1 MQKFTIHREKSGLFS
16 DLSNELTY
24 NQEKFSALLNSTFS
38 KEAFS
43 AQIQLKSAHFSA
55 NKRSKLVEIL
65 KSQYTNFPAQIEV
78 NQNIDSL
85 LDDQTF
91 TITTGHQLNLLTG
104 PIYFIYKILHVI
116 RLAEEMKKMHPKN
129 HFVPVYWMASE
140 DHDFEEINHTRLFGK
155 EIRWENTQGG
165 PVGEYELTVWQTM
178 KETVE
183 AFFQNNPESEVNEV
197 LKSYIGKDLASA
209 TKSLVHKLFGKYG
222 LVIIEPNDKFFKSEF
237 AEIMQQEV
245 QTSFAEKAV
254 LEANQVIEGLGF
266 RTQVFPREINL
277 FYIQKGIRERLV
289 IENGKI
295 VIPSLGTFSKEEICN
310 QIVEN
315 PQNFSPNVVLR
326 PVYQE
331 CILPNLAY
339 VGGGGEMAYWLQF
352 KGVFDAC
359 GIPFPLIQVRNSIQL
374 IDANTQKKIAK
385 LGLESLAIFRDLN
398 ELKKDFIFEN
408 SGDSLNFESL
418 DNLTSQMTK
427 LFHDQITEVD
437 PSLKPFAAAEEV
449 KLQKQI
455 EGIKAKLVKQQKSK
469 FDNTMKQL
477 EDIHEKMFPMNS
489 VQERVDNFFS
499 FCAQGEVYSLLENL
513 KNAIDP
519 WEKDLIV
526 LNLD

>member
-1 MQKFTIHREKSGLFS
+1 MQKFTIHREKSELFS

-24 NQEKFSALLNSTFS
+24 NQERFSNLLTSPFS

-43 AQIQLKSAHFSA
+43 AQIQTKSTYFNADKRTILVNALTNQYKDFSSV
-55 NKRSKLVEIL
+55 N
-65 KSQYTNFPAQIEV
+65 EV
-78 NQNIDSL
+78 NSNIESL
-85 LDDQTF
+85 LKDNTF
-91 TITTGHQLNLLTG
+91 TVTTGHQLNLLTG

-116 RLAEEMKKMHPKN
+116 RLAEELKQLHPNN

-155 EIRWENTQGG
+155 EIRWENAQGG
-165 PVGEYELTVWQTM
+165 PVGEYELTDWQMM

-183 AFFQNNPESEVNEV
+183 AFFQNNPDSEVNEV
-197 LKSYIGKDLASA
+197 LKSYNGKDLAAA

-222 LVIIEPNDKFFKSEF
+222 LLIIEPNERSLKQEF

-254 LEANQVIEGLGF
+254 LEANQLIEGLGF
-266 RTQVFPREINL
+266 KTQVFPRELNL
-277 FYIQKGIRERLV
+277 FYIQKGIRERLL

-310 QIVEN
+310 QIAEN
-315 PQNFSPNVVLR
+315 PQYFSPNVVLR

-331 CILPNLAY
+331 CILPNLVY

-359 GIPFPLIQVRNSIQL
+359 CVPFPLIQVRNSIQL
-374 IDANTQKKIAK
+374 IDANTQKKLAK
-385 LGLESLAIFRDLN
+385 LNLENLSIFRDLN
-398 ELKKDFIFEN
+398 ELKKDFVFEN
-408 SGDSLNFESL
+408 SGDSLNFDEL
-418 DNLTSQMTK
+418 DQLTNQMTT

-437 PSLKPFAAAEEV
+437 ASLKPFAAAEEV

-513 KNAIDP
+513 KNTIDP
-519 WEKDLIV
+519 WEKDLII

>member
-1 MQKFTIHREKSGLFS
+1 MQKITIHREKSGLFS

-24 NQEKFSALLNSTFS
+24 NQEKFSVLLNSTFS

-43 AQIQLKSAHFSA
+43 AQIQLKSAYFSA
-55 NKRSKLVEIL
+55 NKRSVLVETL
-65 KSQYTNFPAQIEV
+65 KTQYADFPIQVEV

-85 LDDQTF
+85 LHGQTF
-91 TITTGHQLNLLTG
+91 TLTTGHQLNLLTG
-104 PIYFIYKILHVI
+104 PIYFIYKILHVV
-116 RLAEEMKKMHPKN
+116 RLAEELKILHPSN

-155 EIRWENTQGG
+155 EIRWENAQGG
-165 PVGEYELTVWQTM
+165 PVGEYDLTDWQLM

-197 LKSYIGKDLASA
+197 LKSYNGKNLASA

-222 LVIIEPNDKFFKSEF
+222 LVIIEPNDKLLKNEF
-237 AEIMQQEV
+237 AQIMQQEV
-245 QTSFAEKAV
+245 QSSFSEKAV
-254 LEANQVIEGLGF
+254 LKANQLIEDLGF
-266 RTQVFPREINL
+266 KTQVFPREINL

-289 IENGKI
+289 IENGNI

-310 QIVEN
+310 QIAEN

-331 CILPNLAY
+331 CILPNLVY

-352 KGVFDAC
+352 KGVFDTC
-359 GIPFPLIQVRNSIQL
+359 GVPFPLIQVRNSIQL
-374 IDANTQKKIAK
+374 IDANTQKKLAK
-385 LGLESLAIFRDLN
+385 LNLESLSIFRDLN
-398 ELKKDFIFEN
+398 DLKKDFIFEN
-408 SGDSLNFESL
+408 SGDSLNFDVL
-418 DNLTSQMTK
+418 DQLTNQMTT
-427 LFHDQITEVD
+427 LFHNQITEVD
-437 PSLKPFAAAEEV
+437 PSLQPFAAAEEV

-477 EDIHEKMFPMNS
+477 EDIHEKMFPLNS

-499 FCAQGEVYSLLENL
+499 FCAPGEVYSLLENF
-513 KNAIDP
+513 KKAIDP

>member
-1 MQKFTIHREKSGLFS
+1 MQKITIHREKSGLFS

-24 NQEKFSALLNSTFS
+24 NQEKFSVLLNSTFS

-55 NKRSKLVEIL
+55 NKRSVLVETL
-65 KSQYTNFPAQIEV
+65 KTQYADFPIQVEV

-85 LDDQTF
+85 LNEQTF

-116 RLAEEMKKMHPKN
+116 RLAEELKKMHPKN

-155 EIRWENTQGG
+155 EIRWENAQGG
-165 PVGEYELTVWQTM
+165 PVGEYDLTDWQLM

-183 AFFQNNPESEVNEV
+183 AFFQNNPESEVNDV
-197 LKSYIGKDLASA
+197 LKSYNGKDLASA
-209 TKSLVHKLFGKYG
+209 TKSLIHKLFGKYG
-222 LVIIEPNDKFFKSEF
+222 LVIIEPNYKSLKNEF
-237 AEIMQQEV
+237 VKIMQQEV
-245 QTSFAEKAV
+245 QSSFAEKAV
-254 LEANQVIEGLGF
+254 LKANQVIEDLGF
-266 RTQVFPREINL
+266 KTQVFPREINL

-289 IENGKI
+289 IENGNI

-310 QIVEN
+310 QIAEN

-331 CILPNLAY
+331 CILPNLVY

-352 KGVFDAC
+352 KGVFDTC
-359 GIPFPLIQVRNSIQL
+359 GVPFPLIQVRNSIQL
-374 IDANTQKKIAK
+374 IDANTQKKLAK
-385 LGLESLAIFRDLN
+385 LNLESLSIFRDLN
-398 ELKKDFIFEN
+398 DLKKDFILEN
-408 SGDSLNFESL
+408 SGDSLNFDVL
-418 DNLTSQMTK
+418 DQLTNQMIA

-437 PSLKPFAAAEEV
+437 ASLKPFAAAEEV
-449 KLQKQI
+449 KLQKQM
-455 EGIKAKLVKQQKSK
+455 EGIKAKLVKQQKLK

-499 FCAQGEVYSLLENL
+499 FCAQGEVYSVLENL
-513 KNAIDP
+513 KKAIDP

>member
-24 NQEKFSALLNSTFS
+24 NQEIFSVLLNSTFS

-43 AQIQLKSAHFSA
+43 TQIQLKSTYFSA
-55 NKRSKLVEIL
+55 NKRSVLVETL
-65 KSQYTNFPAQIEV
+65 KTQYGDFPMQIEV
-78 NQNIDSL
+78 NQNVDSL
-85 LDDQTF
+85 LKEQTF

-116 RLAEEMKKMHPKN
+116 RLAEELKKLHPKN

-155 EIRWENTQGG
+155 EIRWKNAQGG
-165 PVGEYELTVWQTM
+165 PVGEYDLADWQLM

-183 AFFQNNPESEVNEV
+183 AFFQNNPESEANNV
-197 LKSYIGKDLASA
+197 LKSYNGKDLASA

-222 LVIIEPNDKFFKSEF
+222 LVIIEPNYKSLKNEF
-237 AEIMQQEV
+237 VEIMQQEV
-245 QTSFAEKAV
+245 QFSFAEKAV
-254 LEANQVIEGLGF
+254 SKANQVIEDLGF
-266 RTQVFPREINL
+266 KTQVFPREINL

-289 IENGKI
+289 IENGNI

-310 QIVEN
+310 QIAEN

-331 CILPNLAY
+331 CILPNLVY

-352 KGVFDAC
+352 KGVFDTC
-359 GIPFPLIQVRNSIQL
+359 GVPFPLIQVRNSIQL
-374 IDANTQKKIAK
+374 IDANTQKKLAK
-385 LGLESLAIFRDLN
+385 LNLESLSIFRDLN
-398 ELKKDFIFEN
+398 DLKKDFIFEN
-408 SGDSLNFESL
+408 SGDSLKFDIL
-418 DNLTSQMTK
+418 DQLTNQMTT
-427 LFHDQITEVD
+427 LFHNQITEVD
-437 PSLKPFAAAEEV
+437 ASLKPFAAAEEV

-455 EGIKAKLVKQQKSK
+455 EGIKAKLIKQQKSK
-469 FDNTMKQL
+469 FDNMMKQL

-499 FCAQGEVYSLLENL
+499 FCAQGEVYSVLENL
-513 KNAIDP
+513 KKAIDP

>member
-1 MQKFTIHREKSGLFS
+1 MQKITIHREKSGLFS

-24 NQEKFSALLNSTFS
+24 NQEKFSVLLNSTFS

-43 AQIQLKSAHFSA
+43 AQIQLKSAYFSA
-55 NKRSKLVEIL
+55 NKRSVLVETL
-65 KSQYTNFPAQIEV
+65 KTQYADFPIQVEV

-85 LDDQTF
+85 LNEQTF

-116 RLAEEMKKMHPKN
+116 RLAEELKKMHPKN

-140 DHDFEEINHTRLFGK
+140 EHDFEEINHTRLFGK
-155 EIRWENTQGG
+155 EIRWENAQGG
-165 PVGEYELTVWQTM
+165 PVGEYDLTDWQLM

-183 AFFQNNPESEVNEV
+183 AFFQNNPESEVNDV
-197 LKSYIGKDLASA
+197 LKSYNGKDLASA
-209 TKSLVHKLFGKYG
+209 TKSLIHKLFGKYG
-222 LVIIEPNDKFFKSEF
+222 LVIIEPNYKSLKNEF
-237 AEIMQQEV
+237 VKIMQQEV
-245 QTSFAEKAV
+245 QSSFAEKAV
-254 LEANQVIEGLGF
+254 LKANQVIEDLGF
-266 RTQVFPREINL
+266 KTQVFPREINL

-289 IENGKI
+289 IENGNI

-310 QIVEN
+310 QIAEN

-331 CILPNLAY
+331 CILPNLVY

-352 KGVFDAC
+352 KGVFDTC
-359 GIPFPLIQVRNSIQL
+359 GVPFPLIQVRNSIQL
-374 IDANTQKKIAK
+374 IDANTQKKLAK
-385 LGLESLAIFRDLN
+385 LNLESLSIFRDLN
-398 ELKKDFIFEN
+398 DLKKDFIFEN
-408 SGDSLNFESL
+408 SGDSLNFDVL
-418 DNLTSQMTK
+418 DQLTNQMIA

-437 PSLKPFAAAEEV
+437 ASLKPFAAAEEV
-449 KLQKQI
+449 KLQKQMD
-455 EGIKAKLVKQQKSK
+455 GIKAKLVKQQKSK

-499 FCAQGEVYSLLENL
+499 FCAQGEVYSVLENL
-513 KNAIDP
+513 KKAIDP

>member
-24 NQEKFSALLNSTFS
+24 NQQRFSDLLTSPFS

-43 AQIQLKSAHFSA
+43 AQIQTKSTYF
-55 NKRSKLVEIL
+55 NNDKRATLVNAL
-65 KSQYTNFPAQIEV
+65 TNQYKDYASVNEV
-78 NQNIDSL
+78 NSNIESL
-85 LDDQTF
+85 LKDNTF
-91 TITTGHQLNLLTG
+91 TVTTGHQLNLLIG

-116 RLAEEMKKMHPKN
+116 RLAEELKQLHPNN
-129 HFVPVYWMASE
+129 HFIPVYWMASE

-155 EIRWENTQGG
+155 EIRWENCQGG
-165 PVGEYELTVWQTM
+165 PVGEYELTDWQMM
-178 KETVE
+178 KESVE

-197 LKSYIGKDLASA
+197 LKSYIGKDLAAA

-222 LVIIEPNDKFFKSEF
+222 LVIIEPNDESLKQEF

-254 LEANQVIEGLGF
+254 LEANHVIEELGF
-266 RTQVFPREINL
+266 KTQVFPREINL

-289 IENGKI
+289 IENENI
-295 VIPSLGTFSKEEICN
+295 VIPSLGTFTKEEICKL
-310 QIVEN
+310 IAKN
-315 PQNFSPNVVLR
+315 PQSFSPNVVLR

-331 CILPNLAY
+331 CILPNLVY

-352 KGVFDAC
+352 KGAFDVC
-359 GIPFPLIQVRNSIQL
+359 GVPFPLIQVRNSIQL
-374 IDANTQKKIAK
+374 IDANTQKKLAK
-385 LGLESLAIFRDLN
+385 LNVENLSIFRDLN

-408 SGDSLNFESL
+408 SGDSLNFDEL
-418 DNLTSQMTK
+418 DRMTNQMTT
-427 LFHDQITEVD
+427 LFHNQITDVD
-437 PSLKPFAAAEEV
+437 ASLKPFAAAEEV

-499 FCAQGEVYSLLENL
+499 FCAHGEVYSVLENL
-513 KNAIDP
+513 KNVIDP